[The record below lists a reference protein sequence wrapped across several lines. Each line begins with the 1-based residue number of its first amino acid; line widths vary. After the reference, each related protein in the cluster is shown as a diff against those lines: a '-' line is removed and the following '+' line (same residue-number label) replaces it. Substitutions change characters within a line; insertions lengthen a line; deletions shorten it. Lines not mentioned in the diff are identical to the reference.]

1 MPVIRIVLI
10 FIWTGL
16 MVPLSIIL
24 RVIFFNHRI
33 PLVMARNQWGKVIL
47 WIAGLKMNVS
57 GKEDLDFSKPR
68 IYVANHSSYMDI
80 PCLFAG
86 LPVNLYFIAKA
97 EVKKIPF
104 VGIFMMATK
113 MIFLDRTSRQ
123 KSIKSMNSAGELI
136 KRGKSVLVFPEGT
149 RSRTGEL
156 QNFKKGVFM
165 LAYNSGLS
173 VVPVHLE
180 GTNHVMPSDALVVKP
195 GRVQMTIGQ
204 SIDSSDFNSI
214 QEFMDHT
221 KAAMVVLKE
230 NNEKKG

>member
-1 MPVIRIVLI
+1 
-10 FIWTGL
+10 
-16 MVPLSIIL
+16 
-24 RVIFFNHRI
+24 
-33 PLVMARNQWGKVIL
+33 MARNHWGKVIL
-47 WIAGLKMNVS
+47 WIAGLKMSVK
-57 GKEDLDFSKPR
+57 GKSELDFSKPN

-123 KSIKSMNSAGELI
+123 KSVKSMNSAGELI
-136 KRGKSVLVFPEGT
+136 KKGKSVLVFPEGT
-149 RSRTGEL
+149 RSRSGEL

-173 VVPVHLE
+173 IVPVHLK
-180 GTNHVMPSDALVVKP
+180 GTNHVMASDSLVVKP
-195 GRVQMTIGQ
+195 GKVQMNIGQ
-204 SIDSSDFNSI
+204 PICSSDFENI
-214 QEFMDHT
+214 QSFMEHT
-221 KAAMVVLKE
+221 KSSMLALKD
-230 NNEKKG
+230 